1 MGNLPYE
8 RVNMAPPFSITGL
21 DLGGPYF
28 VTYKH
33 QRKGVLNRIYVCVC
47 ICFVTRAIH
56 LEILSDLTSD
66 AIIATLKRFMSWRG
80 KCSKIFTDNATNF
93 VGANSQLKGIFIR
106 PLTFQIKIWR
116 HISLRKVLNGI
127 LFHQGPHIW
136 EVFLGRGH
144 KVSEISPQAST
155 GKIPTHLRGV

>member
-33 QRKGVLNRIYVCVC
+33 QRKGVLNKISKSVAAYF
-47 ICFVTRAIH
+47 IEEGIEWNFIPPRA
-56 LEILSDLTSD
+56 
-66 AIIATLKRFMSWRG
+66 
-80 KCSKIFTDNATNF
+80 
-93 VGANSQLKGIFIR
+93 
-106 PLTFQIKIWR
+106 
-116 HISLRKVLNGI
+116 
-127 LFHQGPHIW
+127 PHM
-136 EVFLGRGH
+136 GGGH